1 MMRLRLEIA
10 TPPVECVIDHHAVT
24 QHLVVIREIGG
35 KAERNSEQTTALRR
49 EIVPRCVSPAYYDRK
64 TLQGRVVELILRQK
78 SIEGAQL
85 ADVAQFRAGD
95 IVRNGPCLDRTLSD
109 GT

>member
-1 MMRLRLEIA
+1 MPWRNISWSS
-10 TPPVECVIDHHAVT
+10 
-24 QHLVVIREIGG
+24 G
-35 KAERNSEQTTALRR
+35 KLAERPNETTALRR

-85 ADVAQFRAGD
+85 ADVAQFHAGD